1 MCQKRTLLSLT
12 NFTSDELIA
21 FSRQAEPF
29 FTANCKRGKK
39 PALSCLDHIC
49 LYLMYFKSGITMEG
63 TASYLGLAEN
73 KVDKAIQRI
82 REALFPLALKHLSE
96 LPRPVVMRD
105 KPYPTVALLIDSTT
119 IEVYRPRGRF
129 EEAKIYFDSKNKI
142 YGLKKEVAVTAT
154 APHLAVFSF
163 LTLRKQHRKKP
174 PSQNAERN
182 TRVSS

>member
-1 MCQKRTLLSLT
+1 MKSLCEQSQNRIHPQPARSPLSFDMCQKRTLLSLT

-73 KVDKAIQRI
+73 KVDTR
-82 REALFPLALKHLSE
+82 
-96 LPRPVVMRD
+96 
-105 KPYPTVALLIDSTT
+105 
-119 IEVYRPRGRF
+119 
-129 EEAKIYFDSKNKI
+129 
-142 YGLKKEVAVTAT
+142 
-154 APHLAVFSF
+154 
-163 LTLRKQHRKKP
+163 TLR
-174 PSQNAERN
+174 
-182 TRVSS
+182 